1 MKSNRL
7 EEWQGKLNRPPM
19 FLVRPPHFS
28 EGDYRGLRQLSDV
41 LKVPQIIH

>member
-19 FLVRPPHFS
+19 FLVRPHFS

-41 LKVPQIIH
+41 PKVPQIIH